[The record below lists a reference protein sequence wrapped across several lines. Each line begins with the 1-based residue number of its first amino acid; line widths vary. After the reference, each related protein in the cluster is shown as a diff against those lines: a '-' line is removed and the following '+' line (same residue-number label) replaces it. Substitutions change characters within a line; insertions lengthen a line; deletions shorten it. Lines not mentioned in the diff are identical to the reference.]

1 MKKPLVAIV
10 GRPNVGKSTLFNR
23 IVKHRTA
30 IVEDFSGLTR
40 DRNYAT
46 ASWCDH
52 NFLLVDTGGIIPEAR
67 EDMLAEIHKQAMLAV
82 EEADLILFLL
92 DGATGAIQTDIDLAR
107 ELRLSEKPVI
117 HVVNK
122 VDGPKQEDAISDFYS
137 LAPNELFPLSALHG
151 RGLSELLD
159 RIIESIPQAAAP
171 SGTEVKEYP
180 KIAVVGKPNS
190 GKSTLINSL
199 LGKERLI
206 VSPKA
211 GTTRD
216 AIDTECVYHGRTYLF
231 IDTAG
236 LRKKSRIDMSVEYY
250 SMVRTLKTIDRSDV
264 ALILIDATEGFTEQ
278 DQKIAGIVHDA
289 GKGVVILVNKWDLA
303 EKTES
308 QLKTLTQSIRNSAW
322 FLKHAP
328 VLSISALT
336 RQRTSKIFPLVDKVV
351 EECRKRIPTARLNEF
366 TAKVRSEKAPPLY
379 RGGAVRIRYITQ
391 IKTSPPGFVLFANR
405 PKGLTPAYLR
415 FLERRMREQFGFKGT
430 PIRFFVKKKE

>member
-46 ASWCDH
+46 ASWRDH

-67 EDMLAEIHKQAMLAV
+67 EDMLMEIHKQAMLAV

-92 DGATGAIQTDIDLAR
+92 DGGTGAIQTDIDLAR

-122 VDGPKQEDAISDFYS
+122 VDGPKQEDAMADFYS

-159 RIIESIPQAAAP
+159 RIIEVIPQAAP
-171 SGTEVKEYP
+171 SEAETEYP

-236 LRKKSRIDMSVEYY
+236 LRKKSRINMSVEYY
-250 SMVRTLKTIDRSDV
+250 SMVRTLKTIDRADV
-264 ALILIDATEGFTEQ
+264 ALIMIDATEGFTEQ

-289 GKGVVILVNKWDLA
+289 GKGAVILVNKWDLA
-303 EKTES
+303 EKTED

-336 RQRTSKIFPLVDKVV
+336 RQRTSKIFPLVDSVI
-351 EECRKRIPTARLNEF
+351 EEHRKRISTAKLNEF
-366 TAKVRSEKAPPLY
+366 TAKVRVEKAPPLY
-379 RGGAVRIRYITQ
+379 RGSAVRIRYITQ
-391 IKTSPPGFVLFANR
+391 VKTSPPGFVLFANR
-405 PKGLTPAYLR
+405 PKGLTPAYMR
-415 FLERRMREQFGFKGT
+415 FLERRMREKFGFDGT

>member
-23 IVKHRTA
+23 IVKRRTA
-30 IVEDFSGLTR
+30 IVEDYSGLTR

-46 ASWCDH
+46 ASWHDH
-52 NFLLVDTGGIIPEAR
+52 SFLLVDTGGIIPEAR
-67 EDMLAEIHKQAMLAV
+67 EEMLAEIHKQAMLAV
-82 EEADLILFLL
+82 EEADLVLFML
-92 DGATGAIQTDIDLAR
+92 DGGTGAIQADIDLAR

-122 VDGPKQEDAISDFYS
+122 VDGPKQEAAIADFYS
-137 LAPNELFPLSALHG
+137 LAPNELIPLSALHG

-159 RIIESIPQAAAP
+159 KITGSIPKAAATSAP
-171 SGTEVKEYP
+171 ETDYP
-180 KIAVVGKPNS
+180 KVAVVGKPNS

-199 LGKERLI
+199 TGKERLI
-206 VSPKA
+206 VSPVA

-216 AIDTECVYHGRTYLF
+216 AIDTECVYHDRTYLF

-236 LRKKSRIDMSVEYY
+236 LRKKSRIDISVEYY
-250 SMVRTLKTIDRSDV
+250 SMIRTLKTIDRADV
-264 ALILIDATEGFTEQ
+264 ALIMIDAAEGFTDQ

-289 GKGVVILVNKWDLA
+289 GKGAVIILNKWDLT
-303 EKTES
+303 EKTEKH
-308 QLKTLTQSIRNSAW
+308 LKQLTQKIRNSAW

-336 RQRTSKIFPLVDKVV
+336 RQRTTKIFRLIDRVIK
-351 EECRKRIPTARLNEF
+351 EHRKRISTAGLNEF
-366 TAKVRSEKAPPLY
+366 TAKVRAEKAPPLY
-379 RGGAVRIRYITQ
+379 RGAAVRIKYITQ

-415 FLERRMREQFGFKGT
+415 FLERRIREEFGFEGT
-430 PIRFFVKKKE
+430 PIRFFIKKKE